1 MVENMKGGRG
11 GKEREG
17 RERVG
22 RERKGKKGNER
33 GKTVGKREG
42 ELNLD
47 ICPGGGRLPSYAT
60 E

>member
-1 MVENMKGGRG
+1 MEGRRGKG
-11 GKEREG
+11 REG

-33 GKTVGKREG
+33 GKTVGKREE

-47 ICPGGGRLPSYAT
+47 ICPGGAT
-60 E
+60 S